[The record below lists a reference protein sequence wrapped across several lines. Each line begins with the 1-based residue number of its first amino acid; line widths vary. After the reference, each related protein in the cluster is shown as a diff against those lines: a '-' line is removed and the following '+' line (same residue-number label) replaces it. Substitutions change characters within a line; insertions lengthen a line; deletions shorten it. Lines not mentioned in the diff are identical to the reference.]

1 MVERGSYADRPTAL
15 VDTGT
20 SRSCVRRTQAVVPPS
35 IAAESDETP
44 PRTTRWGRLLQSGLG
59 AQALELGLREVRLG
73 GHELAV
79 HSPELLAHG
88 LDPHRLAAACL
99 VPMSDT
105 SVQSLLRRITLD
117 NDNNELE
124 Q

>member
-1 MVERGSYADRPTAL
+1 MPTGPQRSSIPARLAPAFAVLKPSFHHRLLPNQTRPLRA
-15 VDTGT
+15 
-20 SRSCVRRTQAVVPPS
+20 
-35 IAAESDETP
+35 
-44 PRTTRWGRLLQSGLG
+44 TTRWGRLLQSGLC
-59 AQALELGLREVRLG
+59 AQALELGLRELRLG

-124 Q
+124 QS